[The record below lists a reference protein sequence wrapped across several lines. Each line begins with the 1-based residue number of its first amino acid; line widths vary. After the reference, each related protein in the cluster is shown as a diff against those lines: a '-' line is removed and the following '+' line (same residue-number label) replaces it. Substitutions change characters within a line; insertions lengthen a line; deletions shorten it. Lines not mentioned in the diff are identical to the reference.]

1 MYRIYA
7 QKRAWRALLFGSL
20 LLFCSAFTA
29 SAQSFASKMEAAG
42 LVNVQQLDST
52 IVVKLIYATPHNF
65 TQQILYE
72 PGFNAAYLLPHIAQ
86 KLAKAQQILKTEKGD
101 HYSLIIYDAAR
112 PLSVQKKMFAAVQGT
127 PHAAYVSSG
136 TKGKGRHTYGAAV
149 DLSIINTRTK
159 QPLPM
164 GSSVDH
170 FGPEAHIAATAQ
182 QIGATAY
189 QNRQYLFQLMKQ
201 VGLRPIRKEWWHFQ
215 EYESI
220 AEVQRK
226 YQQLRF

>member
-1 MYRIYA
+1 M
-7 QKRAWRALLFGSL
+7 
-20 LLFCSAFTA
+20 
-29 SAQSFASKMEAAG
+29 
-42 LVNVQQLDST
+42 NVQQLDST

-65 TQQILYE
+65 TPANTLRARLYQ
-72 PGFNAAYLLPHIAQ
+72 PHSLPHIAQ

-164 GSSVDH
+164 GVLCRPL
-170 FGPEAHIAATAQ
+170 GPEAHIAATAQ

-215 EYESI
+215 EYESRRGATQVPATSVLTHPYNI
-220 AEVQRK
+220 F
-226 YQQLRF
+226 L